1 MLKREIIT
9 TLEGTKTLYIPD
21 WDESYHSHHG
31 VLQESLHVFIDNGL
45 NLIDLPE
52 ISILEM
58 GFGTGLN
65 ALLTL
70 QKSIEKKLKIN
81 YFTLEKYPV
90 TLEEVKKLNY
100 GSILDWSEAEKY
112 FHLIHETAWGHEMK
126 INEFFHLTKFKNDF
140 FDLKNLPIQ
149 NIDLVYY
156 DVFGAKAQP
165 ELWEVEIFKQIYLK
179 MNVNALLTT
188 YSSKGSAR
196 RAMQEAGF
204 EVEKKQG
211 AKGKREM
218 VNALKI
224 KE

>member
-9 TLEGTKTLYIPD
+9 TLEGTKTLYLPD

-31 VLQESLHVFIDNGL
+31 ILQESLHVFITNGL

-70 QKSIEKKLKIN
+70 QKSIMNKLKIN
-81 YFTLEKYPV
+81 YFALEKYPV
-90 TLEEVKKLNY
+90 TWEEVEKLDY

-112 FHLIHETAWGHEMK
+112 FQLLHNSEWGKKLE
-126 INEFFHLTKFKNDF
+126 INEFFHLTKFESDF

-149 NIDLVYY
+149 SIDLVYF
-156 DVFGAKAQP
+156 DAFGAKVQP
-165 ELWEVEIFKQIYLK
+165 ELWQTEIFKQIYSK
-179 MNVNALLTT
+179 MNLNSLLTT

-204 EVEKKQG
+204 QVEKKQG

-218 VNALKI
+218 VNAWKI
-224 KE
+224 K